1 MAKNFSRFFDSPK
14 TGSRRSGAKSNIS
27 GGPQK
32 RADSYFPREDRVRL
46 VRLVSNWV
54 LPGEK
59 SGEYIIGKPTSS
71 STYTISQIFRM
82 HILPVYDQLPT
93 TLVILILIMNLVRKV
108 LNDSWAKFD
117 FHKFA

>member
-1 MAKNFSRFFDSPK
+1 MVGIPNLGIDMELQDETPIIFRRFSTPLK
-14 TGSRRSGAKSNIS
+14 PGPGGLESRLWTQA
-27 GGPQK
+27 Q
-32 RADSYFPREDRVRL
+32 
-46 VRLVSNWV
+46 
-54 LPGEK
+54 
-59 SGEYIIGKPTSS
+59 YIIRKPTSS